1 MIDLPHSSNC
11 SSASEA
17 MCQFFDE
24 RGYPVSVI
32 QADHHRAQLKLIDSQ
47 YHERLRRKTRRI
59 PFTLSF
65 HPHNRAVKSII
76 LKNFRLLQNDSE
88 TGTMFS
94 QPPLTSFKRDKN
106 RYNFLVRSS
115 FQTNDQP
122 YWNFQ
127 MRSLTM
133 QNFSFYP

>member
-24 RGYPVSVI
+24 RGCHSSGPPPCPTQIDRQSVPRT
-32 QADHHRAQLKLIDSQ
+32 AEK
-47 YHERLRRKTRRI
+47 ENTRRI